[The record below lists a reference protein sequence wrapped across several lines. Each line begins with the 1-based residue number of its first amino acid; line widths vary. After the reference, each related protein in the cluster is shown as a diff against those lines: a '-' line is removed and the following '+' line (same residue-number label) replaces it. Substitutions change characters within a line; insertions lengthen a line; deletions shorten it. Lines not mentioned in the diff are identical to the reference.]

1 MTTINKSITSN
12 SGKKVDLTINIEN
25 AKVTGAAVVSEMHL
39 TMTITG
45 YAVVQGRKVLSVKGG
60 PAPYLPIDN
69 TLYAQIDNT
78 AKEQYR
84 AGMSAEAK
92 SWERVCGLEVAYK
105 KLVDRSDSNAE
116 IINAQSAYEQALNEF
131 TAQYPDSQYTK
142 SNRVHYN
149 NPIDINSDHIWT
161 N

>member
-1 MTTINKSITSN
+1 MTTITKSIVSAT
-12 SGKKVDLTINIEN
+12 GKKVDLAIEINN
-25 AKVTGAAVVSEMHL
+25 SKVGGIAEWNGQQW
-39 TMTITG
+39 TITG

-69 TLYAQIDNT
+69 ALYAQIDNT

-92 SWERVCGLEVAYK
+92 AWERVCGLEMAYK
-105 KLVDRSDSNAE
+105 KLVDRNDSNAD
-116 IINAQSAYEQALNEF
+116 IINAQSAYEQALDEF

-149 NPIDINSDHIWT
+149 NPIDINSDQIWT

>member
-1 MTTINKSITSN
+1 MTTITKSIVSAT
-12 SGKKVDLTINIEN
+12 GKKVDLTVEINN
-25 AKVTGAAVVSEMHL
+25 GKVGGIVEWNGQQWA
-39 TMTITG
+39 ITG

-69 TLYAQIDNT
+69 ALYAQIDSV

-84 AGMSAEAK
+84 AGMSAEDKA
-92 SWERVCGLEVAYK
+92 WERVCGLEANY
-105 KLVDRSDSNAE
+105 LRLIDRSDSNAD

-131 TAQYPDSQYTK
+131 AAQYPDSDYIK